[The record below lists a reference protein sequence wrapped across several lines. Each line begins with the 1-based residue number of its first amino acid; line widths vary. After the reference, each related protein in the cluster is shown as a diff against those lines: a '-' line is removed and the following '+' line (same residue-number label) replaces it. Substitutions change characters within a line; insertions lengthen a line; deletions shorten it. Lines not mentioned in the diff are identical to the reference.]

1 MYTDR
6 ATTTIAT
13 IGDFK
18 RGSAH
23 DIPSP
28 DSTGSHGTA
37 TGAGTARLVLEGGGY
52 RYVNNHLWNAISTDP
67 HASNG
72 SPGISPE
79 DAKPSPGSRSGHG
92 IYEDVAK
99 DGSSASSSFIF
110 GDDTKSRTG
119 SFQAPASH
127 VVFLWQIFQSNV
139 DPVMKI
145 SHAPTVQSILLGQ
158 IGHSVLPVKEQALVY
173 AIYLISVVS
182 LTNEQCGESLGE
194 SRNSLLQKYREA
206 TEVSKTISKAS
217 RSSISSLSSS
227 TPGSSSKP
235 DHLRPTRVRR
245 HSLTFNSALL

>member
-6 ATTTIAT
+6 ATTNAT
-13 IGDFK
+13 VGEFR

-23 DIPSP
+23 DFPSP

-37 TGAGTARLVLEGGGY
+37 TGTGTARLVSEGGGY

-72 SPGISPE
+72 SPGVSPE

-99 DGSSASSSFIF
+99 DVSSAGSSFIF
-110 GDDTKSRTG
+110 GGDSKSRTG

-158 IGHSVLPVKEQALVY
+158 IGHSALPANEQALVY

-194 SRNSLLQKYREA
+194 SRNGLLQKYREA
-206 TEVSKTISKAS
+206 TEVSAATSTKPG
-217 RSSISSLSSS
+217 RGDFSITSAFP
-227 TPGSSSKP
+227 TAQPGSDMHQFGP
-235 DHLRPTRVRR
+235 FL
-245 HSLTFNSALL
+245 AI